1 MIFVVIK
8 EFYSFVLNK
17 RKRKERKFRRNLINL
32 DEVMDILM
40 DQFIESFIIVTIV
53 NFDNRNELFSV
64 GITVVFQIY
73 GFVLMNID
81 F

>member
-17 RKRKERKFRRNLINL
+17 RKKKERKFRRNLINL
-32 DEVMDILM
+32 DEVMDIVM

-64 GITVVFQIY
+64 GITVICQIY